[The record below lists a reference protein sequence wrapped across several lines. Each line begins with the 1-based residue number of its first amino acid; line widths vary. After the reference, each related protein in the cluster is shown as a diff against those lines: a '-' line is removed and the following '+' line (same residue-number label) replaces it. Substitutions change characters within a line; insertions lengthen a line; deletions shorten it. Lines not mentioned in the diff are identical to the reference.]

1 MTITTSQTEQTGLAS
16 VRKVYTKPRMEQV
29 RLALEEAV
37 LGTGCKTSSSSGPSE
52 PCQSG
57 LNFCLIEGS

>member
-1 MTITTSQTEQTGLAS
+1 MTIITSHTEQNRPTD
-16 VRKVYTKPRMEQV
+16 VRKAYMKPKMEQV

-57 LNFCLIEGS
+57 LNYCLIEGS

>member
-1 MTITTSQTEQTGLAS
+1 MTITTSQTEQTGLTG
-16 VRKVYTKPRMEQV
+16 VRKAYSKPRMEQV

-52 PCQSG
+52 PCQAG

>member
-1 MTITTSQTEQTGLAS
+1 MTITTSQTEQTGLTG
-16 VRKVYTKPRMEQV
+16 VRKAYTKPRMEQV

-52 PCQSG
+52 PCQAG

>member
-1 MTITTSQTEQTGLAS
+1 MNTTAEIPVEA
-16 VRKVYTKPRMEQV
+16 RKPYQKPKLEQV